1 MPNRSNIIEHFL
13 NFFRKPFLLFFL
25 FLKLK
30 PNLITILGSI
40 FGISGLYFL
49 TSENYSYISILLIFL
64 YLIFDM
70 VVGDVARYFKL
81 TSKAGAFL
89 DIFFDKIILIG
100 LLIIFLFQLL
110 ENDNLNINKYLLTF
124 LCFLPM
130 LFQYFL
136 LVIIYLK
143 NEKGSLKNKNSL
155 ISKSKK
161 LNFFKNIYE
170 TFLFPTQIYIIFL
183 ITVGI
188 VFNYEIQIFYFVSFI
203 TLISILR
210 QLYVGFNKL
219 N

>member
-1 MPNRSNIIEHFL
+1 
-13 NFFRKPFLLFFL
+13 
-25 FLKLK
+25 
-30 PNLITILGSI
+30 
-40 FGISGLYFL
+40 
-49 TSENYSYISILLIFL
+49 
-64 YLIFDM
+64 
-70 VVGDVARYFKL
+70 
-81 TSKAGAFL
+81 
-89 DIFFDKIILIG
+89 
-100 LLIIFLFQLL
+100 
-110 ENDNLNINKYLLTF
+110 
-124 LCFLPM
+124 M